1 MAERWNPALRGSA
14 GGPLRDASLF
24 FYYFERARKG
34 IDNHGVGRIIRDTK
48 LSFNL
53 LTKEDTMNEKV
64 ANNNPGKDLT
74 PTMEDYLEAIYN
86 LSQEKRV
93 VRVKDIAKRL
103 GVKMPTVTNMLKTL
117 SERGMIDYEKYEY
130 LELTGRGS
138 DVGSEIDQRHQTLK
152 TFLTDI
158 LQIDRDQADEDA
170 CKMEHSVSPATLE
183 RMVEFMEFVE
193 NCPRGGM
200 DWLAYFNEYR
210 KHGKSRERCLE
221 RMKKF
226 AHEYDAKIHAMKT
239 ES

>member
-1 MAERWNPALRGSA
+1 MQK
-14 GGPLRDASLF
+14 D
-24 FYYFERARKG
+24 
-34 IDNHGVGRIIRDTK
+34 IDNYFIGLTIRESK
-48 LSFNL
+48 LSFEYLINSGP
-53 LTKEDTMNEKV
+53 MNDMDI
-64 ANNNPGKDLT
+64 NNAFRKDLT

-86 LSQEKRV
+86 LSQEKKA

-138 DVGSEIDQRHQTLK
+138 DIGSEIDQRHQTLK
-152 TFLTDI
+152 AFLTDI

-170 CKMEHSVSPATLE
+170 CKMEHSVSPTTLE

-193 NCPRGGM
+193 HCPRGGM
-200 DWLAYFNEYR
+200 DWLAYFDDYR
-210 KHGKSRERCLE
+210 KYGKSKELCLE

-226 AHEYDAKIHAMKT
+226 VREYDAKIKTMKA
-239 ES
+239 EG